1 MDLILKTPEKQVTIT
16 VEGYLKAITSG
27 DREIKFYISGK
38 NNIMN
43 ASYELSKHRI
53 WHNPYSH
60 YLGIPFKL
68 DFDPDYKAEVQFNL

>member
-1 MDLILKTPEKQVTIT
+1 MDLIVKTPEKQVTIT
-16 VEGYLKAITSG
+16 VKGYLKAITSD
-27 DREIKFYISGK
+27 DREIKFYISGE

-43 ASYELSKHRI
+43 ASCELSKHRI
-53 WHNPYSH
+53 WHNPYRH